1 MPGPTGLKGTY
12 ATQLDDFGNINLE
25 QKGQHRYEDGKWYKW
40 VQYLNVGFANAVP
53 ISDGDFLGYYGVNGL
68 GNNQVTGDTS
78 VASNRGL
85 PAGVAMSAP
94 TVGGDGFWI
103 QIKGYAKVAAGRLHT
118 DVADGDL
125 LQLHTAD
132 KLAAD
137 GNAAGAKV
145 LGVAVDES
153 DGEIYLDCPW

>member
-1 MPGPTGLKGTY
+1 MGTSLPGSFNT
-12 ATQLDDFGNINLE
+12 ALDFAGDITREEVGI
-25 QKGQHRYEDGKWYKW
+25 HRYEDGKWYKW

-53 ISDGDFLGYYGVNGL
+53 VDVGDFVGYFGVNGL
-68 GNNQVTGDTS
+68 KNNQVTGDTS
-78 VASNRGL
+78 VPANRGL
-85 PAGVAMSAP
+85 PAGITMSAP
-94 TVGGDGFWI
+94 ATGGDGFWI
-103 QIKGYAKVAAGRLHT
+103 QIKGYAKVAAGRLHS

-137 GNAAGAKV
+137 GNAAGAKI

-153 DGEIYLDCPW
+153 DGELYLDCPW